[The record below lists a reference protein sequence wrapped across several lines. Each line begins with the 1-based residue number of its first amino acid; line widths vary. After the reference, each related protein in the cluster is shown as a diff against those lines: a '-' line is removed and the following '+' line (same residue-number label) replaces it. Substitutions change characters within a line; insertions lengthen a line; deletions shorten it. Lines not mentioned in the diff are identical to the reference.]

1 MIGGCMGGIIAR
13 GWSSTMA
20 TAVIVIGIGIGTSM
34 VMGAIAITTTITAD
48 GISTPNPTAAGDS

>member
-20 TAVIVIGIGIGTSM
+20 TAVIVIGISM
-34 VMGAIAITTTITAD
+34 VMGAIAITTTIMAD